1 MIDVPD
7 IELELFGPGEGV
19 ASMALGPPA
28 DAGTDFVPTGLLVI
42 IQRKVFYQQGSRT
55 DQGHI
60 AFQDVDELGE
70 FVDAGGADELADCS
84 QSLGIRQQPSI
95 GIPLVGHALEFDH
108 FEDLTVEAGTLLQEE
123 GTGSFVGKMEP

>member
-28 DAGTDFVPTGLLVI
+28 DAGTDFVPPGLLFI
-42 IQRKVFYQQGSRT
+42 IQREVLYQQGSRT

-70 FVDAGGADELADCS
+70 FVDAGGADELADRS
-84 QSLGIRQQPSI
+84 QSLGIRQQPPI
-95 GIPLVGHALEFDH
+95 GIPLVGHALELDH
-108 FEDLTVEAGTLLQEE
+108 FEDFTVEAGTFLQEE
-123 GTGSFVGKMEP
+123 GSGSFVGKMEP